1 MLTKAKLEEELKQAM
16 LARDDVRKRTLRMVL
31 TAVKLAEVEK
41 LDELDEPELVAVL
54 QKEVKTR
61 KETIEEAE
69 RADRDDLLAST
80 QAEIE
85 VLEVYL
91 PKPFTRA
98 ELGSLVRECIAESGA
113 ASPSDMGKV
122 MKIIM
127 PRIQGRADGKAVS
140 ELVRSFLNET

>member
-1 MLTKAKLEEELKQAM
+1 MLTKAKFEEELKQAM

-41 LDELDEPELVAVL
+41 LEELDEPELLALL

-69 RADRDDLLAST
+69 RADRDDLVAST

-91 PKPFTRA
+91 PKPFTQA
-98 ELGSLVRECIAESGA
+98 ELESLVRECIDESGA

-140 ELVRSFLNET
+140 ELVRNLLNET